1 MSEQPYVG
9 RRLKRLED
17 PRFLRGVAR
26 YTDDLPLPGA
36 LRLAV
41 LRSPFAHARIAR
53 IDTAA
58 AERAPGVVA
67 VLFGE
72 AVKELCPPIP
82 VSTTVAGMFR
92 EPRWPL
98 AIDVARFVGDPVAAV
113 VAESP
118 AAARDALE
126 LIDVVYEPVPAA
138 SSLDENQPPVYTDC
152 PTNVAFEYRVGNG
165 WDGAADHVVRLR
177 VENRR
182 VHPVPM
188 EPRTILARY
197 EPVEQS
203 LTIHVSTQMPHR
215 YRNFVADAFGARNG
229 AFGPRSGAFG
239 ARSRDSGGFGV
250 AEHRLRVVAPEVGGA
265 FGAKCE
271 LYPEEMLAIGW
282 AIRLGRPVR
291 WVADRREE
299 FATLTQGRGQV
310 AEAELGLDAEGGFVG
325 LRARVRLDLGAYY
338 QLHTA
343 LPAYDM
349 STMAS
354 GPYRIPRVEYLVQ
367 GVFTH
372 RTPPAAYRGVGR
384 AEATYLLERLV
395 DVAARRLGVDPVEL
409 RRRNLLAPSDFPY
422 RAPTGPTYDSGDYA
436 ATLEKAL
443 EASGY
448 RALVAERDRRR
459 AEGRLAGIGLCCYT
473 YLSGLGLSRE
483 TGGNGWES
491 CTLRVER
498 SGTVTVLTGISPHG
512 QGEETSFAQIVA
524 DGLGVRPE
532 QVAVVHGDTATV
544 PHGIG
549 SYGSRGLAVG
559 GGGLKL
565 AIDRVVEKARR
576 VAAYVLEAA
585 PEDVESVDGR
595 FRVRGVPDRS
605 LSLAEVARAAY
616 LAIVLPS
623 DVEPGLSASLL
634 YHPENLTYTHGTHV
648 CLAEVDRETGEVSL
662 ERYVAVDDCG
672 RVVSPLLVDGQV
684 HGGLAQG
691 IGQAL
696 FEEMVYDAEGGL
708 GTATLMDYALMTAAG
723 MPRVEALR
731 TETPSPHNP
740 LGAKGIGEAGAIA
753 APPTVVSAVCDALGV
768 DHLDMPLTRERVWR
782 ALR

>member
-1 MSEQPYVG
+1 VIEAAGGMAERERLVG
-9 RRLKRLED
+9 ARMKRVED

-26 YTDDLPLPGA
+26 YTDDLAAPGA
-36 LRLAV
+36 LHVAV
-41 LRSPFAHARIAR
+41 LRSPFAHARIVGVDA
-53 IDTAA
+53 AA
-58 AERAPGVVA
+58 AERAPGVVEVLHGAA
-67 VLFGE
+67 VRD
-72 AVKELCPPIP
+72 LCPPIP
-82 VSTTVAGMFR
+82 VSTSVAGMFHQ
-92 EPRWPL
+92 PRWPL
-98 AIDVARFVGDPVAAV
+98 AVDTARFVGDPVAAV
-113 VAESP
+113 LAERHDQ
-118 AAARDALE
+118 ARDALG
-126 LIDVVYEPVPAA
+126 LIEIEYDPLPADA
-138 SSLDENQPPVYTDC
+138 PVYPERPD
-152 PTNVAFEYRVGNG
+152 NLSFEYRVGNG
-165 WDGAADHVVRLR
+165 WDGTAAHVVRLR
-177 VENRR
+177 VENQR

-188 EPRTILARY
+188 EPRAILAGY
-197 EPVEQS
+197 EPVDRA

-215 YRNFVADAFGARNG
+215 YRNFVAAAFGV
-229 AFGPRSGAFG
+229 P
-239 ARSRDSGGFGV
+239 
-250 AEHRLRVVAPEVGGA
+250 EHRLRVVAPAVGGA

-291 WVADRREE
+291 WVADRSEE

-310 AEAELGLDAEGGFVG
+310 AEAELGLDAEGRFVG
-325 LRARVRLDLGAYY
+325 LRADVRLDLGAYY

-349 STMAS
+349 SSMGS
-354 GPYRIPRVEYLVQ
+354 GPYRIPRVEYVVR
-367 GVFTH
+367 GVFTN

-395 DVAARRLGVDPVEL
+395 DAAARRLGIDPVEL
-409 RRRNLLAPSDFPY
+409 RRRNLLAPADFPY

-436 ATLEKAL
+436 RTL
-443 EASGY
+443 
-448 RALVAERDRRR
+448 D
-459 AEGRLAGIGLCCYT
+459 RLAGVGLCCYT

-498 SGTVTVLTGISPHG
+498 TGTVTVLTGISPHG

-532 QVAVVHGDTATV
+532 EVAVVHGDTATV

-559 GGGLKL
+559 GGALQR
-565 AIDRVVEKARR
+565 AVEQVVEKARR
-576 VAAYVLEAA
+576 VAAYALECA
-585 PEDVESVDGR
+585 PEDVERVGNR
-595 FRVRGVPDRS
+595 FGVRGVPERS
-605 LSLAEVARAAY
+605 LDLAEVARAAY

-623 DVEPGLSASLL
+623 DVEPGLAASLL

-648 CLAEVDRETGEVSL
+648 CMVSVDRETGEVAIR
-662 ERYVAVDDCG
+662 RYVAVDDCG
-672 RVVSPLLVDGQV
+672 RVVSPLLVQGQV

-696 FEEMVYDAEGGL
+696 YEEMRYDASGAPL
-708 GTATLMDYALMTAAG
+708 TATLMDYAVLTAAA
-723 MPRVEALR
+723 MPRVESLQ

-768 DHLDMPLTRERVWR
+768 EHLDMPLTPERLWR
-782 ALR
+782 ALAAG

>member
-1 MSEQPYVG
+1 MTDGRRLVG
-9 RRLKRLED
+9 ARLKRLED

-26 YTDDLPLPGA
+26 YTDDLAAPDA
-36 LRLAV
+36 LHVAV
-41 LRSPFAHARIAR
+41 LRSPFAHARIGPVE
-53 IDTAA
+53 AA
-58 AERAPGVVA
+58 AAGRAPGVVEVLHGAA
-67 VLFGE
+67 VRD
-72 AVKELCPPIP
+72 LCPPIP
-82 VSTTVAGMFR
+82 VSTTVAGMFHQ
-92 EPRWPL
+92 PRWPL
-98 AIDVARFVGDPVAAV
+98 AVDTARFVGDPVAAV
-113 VAESP
+113 LAERRDQ
-118 AAARDALE
+118 ARDALG
-126 LIDVVYEPVPAA
+126 LIEVEYDPLPADA
-138 SSLDENQPPVYTDC
+138 PVYPERPD
-152 PTNVAFEYRVGNG
+152 NLSFEYRVGNG
-165 WDGAADHVVRLR
+165 WDGTAAYVVALR
-177 VENRR
+177 VENQR

-188 EPRTILARY
+188 EPRALLARY
-197 EPVEQS
+197 EPVEQA

-215 YRNFVADAFGARNG
+215 YRNFVAAAFGV
-229 AFGPRSGAFG
+229 P
-239 ARSRDSGGFGV
+239 
-250 AEHRLRVVAPEVGGA
+250 EHRLRVVAPAVGGA

-291 WVADRREE
+291 WAADRSEE
-299 FATLTQGRGQV
+299 FATLTHGRGQV
-310 AEAELGLDAEGGFVG
+310 AEAELGLDAEGRFVG
-325 LRARVRLDLGAYY
+325 LRAQVRLDLGAYY

-354 GPYRIPRVEYLVQ
+354 GPYRIPRVEYVVR
-367 GVFTH
+367 GVFTN

-395 DVAARRLGVDPVEL
+395 DAAARRLGIDPVEL
-409 RRRNLLAPSDFPY
+409 RRRNLLVPADFPY

-436 ATLEKAL
+436 RTLDRAL
-443 EASGY
+443 EVSGY
-448 RALVAERDRRR
+448 RDLLAERDRLR
-459 AEGRLAGIGLCCYT
+459 AAGRLVGVGLCCYT

-498 SGTVTVLTGISPHG
+498 TGTVTVLTGISPHG

-559 GGGLKL
+559 GGALQR
-565 AIDRVVEKARR
+565 AVEQVVEKARR
-576 VAAYVLEAA
+576 VAAYALECA
-585 PEDVESVDGR
+585 PEDVEHVDGR
-595 FRVRGVPDRS
+595 YRVRGVPDRS

-623 DVEPGLSASLL
+623 DVEPGLAASLL

-648 CLAEVDRETGEVSL
+648 CMVTVDRETGEVAIR
-662 ERYVAVDDCG
+662 RYVAVDDCG
-672 RVVSPLLVDGQV
+672 RVVSPLLVQGQV
-684 HGGLAQG
+684 HGAVAQG

-696 FEEMVYDAEGGL
+696 CEEMRYDESGAPL
-708 GTATLMDYALMTAAG
+708 TATLMDYAVLTAAA
-723 MPRVEALR
+723 MPRVESLQ

-768 DHLDMPLTRERVWR
+768 EHLDMPLTPEKLWR
-782 ALR
+782 AASA